1 VYETD
6 APVLELFASGKA
18 QEAGP
23 VQGVGSILSES
34 DNVMRRY
41 LGAKIRQN
49 PEMAKAFRDFFIER
63 EGRAILRA
71 LVLSDSKGARS
82 ERQKERSFRP
92 PRPSGHPS

>member
-1 VYETD
+1 MIRKTYQCLSGDGVYETD

-49 PEMAKAFRDFFIER
+49 PEMAKAFRDFFIGR
-63 EGRAILRA
+63 EGRETERA
-71 LVLSDSKGARS
+71 LVLSDSKGARA
-82 ERQKERSFRP
+82 ER
-92 PRPSGHPS
+92 

>member
-1 VYETD
+1 MIRKTYQCLSGAGVYETD

-34 DNVMRRY
+34 DNVLIRY

-49 PEMAKAFRDFFIER
+49 PEMAKAFRDFFIGR
-63 EGRAILRA
+63 EGRAIQGA
-71 LVLSDSKGARS
+71 LVLSDSEGARA
-82 ERQKERSFRP
+82 ER
-92 PRPSGHPS
+92 

>member
-1 VYETD
+1 MYETD

-23 VQGVGSILSES
+23 VQGVGCILSES

-49 PEMAKAFRDFFIER
+49 PEMAKAFRDFFIGR
-63 EGRAILRA
+63 EGRATERA
-71 LVLSDSKGARS
+71 LVQSDSKGARA
-82 ERQKERSFRP
+82 ER
-92 PRPSGHPS
+92 

>member
-49 PEMAKAFRDFFIER
+49 PEMAKAFRDFFIGR

-71 LVLSDSKGARS
+71 LVQRDRRS
-82 ERQKERSFRP
+82 TRAER
-92 PRPSGHPS
+92 

>member
-1 VYETD
+1 MIRKTYQCLSGAGVYETD

-23 VQGVGSILSES
+23 VLGVGSILSES

-49 PEMAKAFRDFFIER
+49 PEMAKAFRDFFIGRSCR
-63 EGRAILRA
+63 EIQRA
-71 LVLSDSKGARS
+71 LVQSDRKSACA
-82 ERQKERSFRP
+82 ERY
-92 PRPSGHPS
+92 

>member
-1 VYETD
+1 MYETE

-49 PEMAKAFRDFFIER
+49 PEMAKAFRDFFIGRSCR
-63 EGRAILRA
+63 ETEGAI
-71 LVLSDSKGARS
+71 VQSDSKGARA
-82 ERQKERSFRP
+82 ER
-92 PRPSGHPS
+92 